1 MAKPES
7 RLAALRNAA
16 RGSPSL
22 LAPNDKSKKIFLFV
36 FACTT
41 CAVCLWYVASHFQW
55 AAIRSTL
62 REVSFMKLTGMLL
75 AAHFAYIFMRA
86 WRWNIAVA
94 RISPAT
100 SFVRT
105 YVITAIAAGVAN
117 YTPGQMGEALKV
129 EILKQQGRTDRL
141 PLLGVFAIERVLDL
155 AVIAAMGLIGLTLN
169 RDFMQQHPRALP
181 GLAAV
186 LVLTMSG
193 LGCLRASGHGGRLFH
208 WMEPLYMGIGTIG
221 TWTKM
226 AAVTACSWAIVT
238 VAWKLCLTA
247 AGADV
252 SWAQLILVLPVVT
265 LGSILSLIPGGLGVS
280 EVMVASILVPMGVP
294 AATAQAGALVLRL
307 YGITTL
313 FVGLAHLVALAVYRT
328 LLSRQNSPRASAVD
342 HRRHEPTV

>member
-1 MAKPES
+1 MVAPKS
-7 RLAALRNAA
+7 RR
-16 RGSPSL
+16 
-22 LAPNDKSKKIFLFV
+22 IFLFV

-55 AAIRSTL
+55 TSIRSTL
-62 REVSFMKLTGMLL
+62 REVNFIPLTSTLL
-75 AAHFAYIFMRA
+75 AAHFAYILMRA

-94 RISPAT
+94 RIIPET
-100 SFVRT
+100 SFAKT
-105 YVITAIAAGVAN
+105 YVITAIAAGFAN

-129 EILKQQGRTDRL
+129 EILKQQGRIDRL
-141 PLLGVFAIERVLDL
+141 PLLGVFAIERILDL
-155 AVIAAMGLIGLTLN
+155 AVIAAMGLIGLALN
-169 RDFMQQHPRALP
+169 RDFMQQHPRALL

-186 LVLTMSG
+186 LVLTLLG
-193 LGCLRASGHGGRLFH
+193 LGCLRAVGHGGQLLR
-208 WMEPLYMGIGTIG
+208 WMEPLHMGIGTIG

-280 EVMVASILVPMGVP
+280 EVMVASLLVPMGVP
-294 AATAQAGALVLRL
+294 VATAQAGALVLRL
-307 YGITTL
+307 YGVLTL
-313 FVGLAHLVALAVYRT
+313 LVGFAHLVVWAVYRT
-328 LLSRQNSPRASAVD
+328 WISRQNMEA
-342 HRRHEPTV
+342 T